1 MNMLSKVSDEQI
13 SDEYRKRFELKK
25 GDFIKGSEDAAKH
38 FNSEIGKRLDKELF
52 GVIFLNGRN
61 QVITTEIMFEGSVT
75 QSAVYPREIIKRI
88 LELDA
93 ASIIVGHNH
102 PSGNLN
108 PSNNDLSITKK
119 IKKACELIDCC
130 LHDHLIVVQNGEFTS
145 FVDRG
150 LL

>member
-1 MNMLSKVSDEQI
+1 MNILSRVSDEQI

-25 GDFIKGSEDAAKH
+25 GDIITSSKDAAKH
-38 FNSEIGKRLDKELF
+38 FNSVIGKRLDKELF

-75 QSAVYPREIIKRI
+75 QSVVYPREIIKRI

-93 ASIIVGHNH
+93 SSIIISHNH

-108 PSNNDLSITKK
+108 PSTHDISITKR
-119 IKKACELIDCC
+119 IKEACKTIDCQ
-130 LHDHLIVVQNGEFTS
+130 LHDHLIVVYNGEFTS
-145 FVDRG
+145 FADRG

>member
-25 GDFIKGSEDAAKH
+25 GDFIKGAEDAAKH

-52 GVIFLNGRN
+52 GAIFLNGRN
-61 QVITTEIMFEGSVT
+61 QVITTEILFEGSVT
-75 QSAVYPREIIKRI
+75 QTAVYPREIIKRI

-93 ASIIVGHNH
+93 AAIIIGHNH